1 MLERLWR
8 RSPDR
13 DLARALAHAGAG
25 RMTDALAIWRPLAEA
40 GVARAQTNLGACL
53 ANGDGVPRD
62 RDAARTWLQRGAE
75 AGDPVGQ
82 RNLGTLLL
90 GTEPATAALWYRRA
104 AEQGDGVSQDQL
116 SRMLLAGEAVPEDLP
131 GARRWA
137 EQAARQGIAAA
148 CARMGTMCHEAKG
161 GPRDPAQA
169 VHWWR
174 AAAEAG
180 DGDAA
185 AMLGA
190 ALHMG
195 QGVAAD
201 PVAAMAWLIVG
212 SARRSILVRGFFAR
226 AEERLTAD
234 ERVRARALAAQWGD
248 AA

>member
-1 MLERLWR
+1 M
-8 RSPDR
+8 P
-13 DLARALAHAGAG
+13 
-25 RMTDALAIWRPLAEA
+25 
-40 GVARAQTNLGACL
+40 RAQTNLGACY

-75 AGDPVGQ
+75 AGDPLGQ

-90 GTEPATAALWYRRA
+90 GTDPAGGRCGIAGRRSRGTPSARTSSAACCSTARRAGRPAGGAALGGAGGAAGHRRRRA
-104 AEQGDGVSQDQL
+104 RL
-116 SRMLLAGEAVPEDLP
+116 
-131 GARRWA
+131 
-137 EQAARQGIAAA
+137 
-148 CARMGTMCHEAKG
+148 GTMCHEAKG

-174 AAAEAG
+174 VAAEAG

-201 PVAAMAWLIVG
+201 PVEAMAWLIVG